1 MDAQPED
8 GGMTLADRF
17 RAFIAPQLKRRT
29 RAEAQALLAR
39 IVETNRNAPATV
51 TYRKHREAA
60 LKHTRG

>member
-1 MDAQPED
+1 
-8 GGMTLADRF
+8 MTLADRF
-17 RAFIAPQLKRRT
+17 RAFIAPQPKRRT

-51 TYRKHREAA
+51 SFRKHRAAA